1 MNMAKVVGL
10 ASGFVAAL
18 AIFPA
23 QALAASDPVKNGLT
37 VLIGWVG
44 YGLTIAGVVLLLV
57 HWRSRKFGELIGGVA
72 LILIAFSLISSPD
85 TWKQA
90 GDNLVATLFK

>member
-1 MNMAKVVGL
+1 MKIAKVGGL
-10 ASGFVAAL
+10 ISSVLAAL
-18 AIFPA
+18 WLFPP

-37 VLIGWVG
+37 TVVGWIG
-44 YGLTIAGVVLLLV
+44 YGLTIAGVILFLLA
-57 HWRSRKFGELIGGVA
+57 WRSRKFGEVVGGVA